1 MKALFLNLSIL
12 ALLITSISCN
22 SVNGKE
28 EKKESE
34 TVQSETVQSEK
45 VEAFYFHAIRRC
57 ATCEAVEEVAK
68 SYIVENYTDKVSF
81 VSINREEEENA
92 KLVEKYE
99 ITGQTL
105 LIVYGDKVVN
115 LTTEAFMNARSNPDK
130 LKELIKSTIDSFL
143 AK

>member
-1 MKALFLNLSIL
+1 MKVLFLNLSIL

-34 TVQSETVQSEK
+34 IIQSEK
-45 VEAFYFHAIRRC
+45 VEAFYFHATRRC
-57 ATCEAVEEVAK
+57 ATCQAVEEVSK

-81 VSINREEEENA
+81 VSVNREEEENA

-115 LTTEAFMNARSNPDK
+115 LTTDAFMNARSNPDK
-130 LKELIKSTIDSFL
+130 LKELIKSTIEPFL

>member
-12 ALLITSISCN
+12 ALLITTISCN

-28 EKKESE
+28 EKKDSE
-34 TVQSETVQSEK
+34 IIQTEK
-45 VEAFYFHAIRRC
+45 VEAFYFHATRRC
-57 ATCEAVEEVAK
+57 ATCEAVEKVAK
-68 SYIVENYTDKVSF
+68 GYIEENYTDKVSF

-105 LIVYGDKVVN
+105 LIVNGDKVVN
-115 LTTEAFMNARSNPDK
+115 LTTDAFMNARTNPDK
-130 LKELIKSTIDSFL
+130 LKELIKSTIDPFL

>member
-12 ALLITSISCN
+12 ALLITSIACN

-34 TVQSETVQSEK
+34 IKQSEK
-45 VEAFYFHAIRRC
+45 VEAFYFHATRRC

-68 SYIVENYTDKVSF
+68 GYIVENYTDKVSF
-81 VSINREEEENA
+81 VSINREDEESA

-143 AK
+143 AN